1 MKFVDLSQHLRELR
15 FRRSGRE
22 MHSAM
27 TAIEVWKG
35 ALECQHNGIGQI
47 VLKETALPRPF
58 DGMFA
63 RMKSRGEPALDLGV
77 VFLGESVPTHWV
89 EFVVIKELMH
99 CWSPKNTF
107 VGDPDEVAQLVTAL
121 NMRSTRYT
129 ANVASDLLAIQA
141 AAEVILPHYV
151 VDRALSTGVEIIE
164 LGHRHGL
171 HPEVAELIC
180 RHDILSLRRNGSL

>member
-1 MKFVDLSQHLRELR
+1 MKFVELSQHLRELR

-35 ALECQHNGIGQI
+35 ALECHHNGVGEII
-47 VLKETALPRPF
+47 LKKARLPRPF
-58 DGMFA
+58 DGMFVRLKKLEQTA
-63 RMKSRGEPALDLGV
+63 PDLGV
-77 VFLGESVPTHWV
+77 VFLSESVPSHWV

-99 CWSPKNTF
+99 CWSPDNTF

-151 VDRALSTGVEIIE
+151 VDRALNTGVEIVE

-171 HPEVAELIC
+171 HPEVAQLIC
-180 RHDILSLRRNGSL
+180 RHDILSHRRNGRL